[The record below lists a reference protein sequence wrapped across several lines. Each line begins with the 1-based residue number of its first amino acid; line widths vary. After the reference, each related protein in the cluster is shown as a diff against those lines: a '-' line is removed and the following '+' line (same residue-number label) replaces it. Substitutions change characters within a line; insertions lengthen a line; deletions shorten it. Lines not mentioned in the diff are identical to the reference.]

1 MAKIS
6 VVIASYQHAKFVR
19 QSIESVLS
27 QSFDDLEVLVTDDG
41 SIDGTADIV
50 RGMLDPRIKLN
61 VFPENRGACVAM
73 NDAIDRSTGD
83 YVAVLNSDDYMLPGR
98 LEKQIHVLDQR
109 RDLAALFALPEI
121 VDERGARLDDHPLTR
136 IFEAKT
142 QSRQQWLRHFF
153 FHGNALCHPT
163 LMIRRECYAELG
175 GYDPRLAQLPDLD
188 MWIRLARRFEFDLLP
203 AHVSAFRVLDDNA
216 NASAPRPEV
225 HARTMWEYGRIL
237 QHYRMLD
244 EAEFHA
250 VFTLDL
256 EQHELRELPK
266 EIALGRLALSGPHPC
281 HWDFGLELLY
291 EAVGANLP
299 SITGKE
305 LSKLVA
311 AYDVFGVQDRTISA
325 DSSKVTLT
333 GSPPVTCGWSLL
345 RTAFLEI
352 NRRLGSVDWKRRA
365 R

>member
-1 MAKIS
+1 
-6 VVIASYQHAKFVR
+6 
-19 QSIESVLS
+19 
-27 QSFDDLEVLVTDDG
+27 
-41 SIDGTADIV
+41 
-50 RGMLDPRIKLN
+50 
-61 VFPENRGACVAM
+61 
-73 NDAIDRSTGD
+73 
-83 YVAVLNSDDYMLPGR
+83 
-98 LEKQIHVLDQR
+98 
-109 RDLAALFALPEI
+109 
-121 VDERGARLDDHPLTR
+121 
-136 IFEAKT
+136 
-142 QSRQQWLRHFF
+142 
-153 FHGNALCHPT
+153 
-163 LMIRRECYAELG
+163 
-175 GYDPRLAQLPDLD
+175 
-188 MWIRLARRFEFDLLP
+188 
-203 AHVSAFRVLDDNA
+203 
-216 NASAPRPEV
+216 
-225 HARTMWEYGRIL
+225 
-237 QHYRMLD
+237 MLD